1 MSDGG
6 VIAKEGTATYD
17 VQKVRQDFPLLSRQ
31 VYNKNL
37 IYLDNAATSQK
48 PQQVIDTIIDY
59 YTLRNSNIHRG
70 VHALAA
76 EATEAYENSREKV
89 REFINAKHSH
99 EIIFTRGTTESINL
113 VAYAWGRKNIKEGD
127 EIIVSQMEHHSN
139 IVPWQMLCEDK
150 KAKLK
155 FIPFTDE
162 GELIIDEL
170 DNLITDKTKLIAVVH
185 VSNTLGTIN
194 NVKEI
199 IKKAHATGVPV
210 LVDGAQAAPHFA
222 VDVQELDCDFYTV
235 SGHKMFG
242 PTGSGILYGKESF
255 LNDMPPFQG
264 GGEMIKSVTMEGST
278 YNELPFKFEAGTPN
292 IEGGIGIGT
301 AVDYLR
307 NIGRDNLINYEHEL
321 LDYATARLKEI
332 KDLRIIGEA
341 KNKVP
346 VISFLVGKIHP
357 YDLGTLLDK
366 MGIAIRTG
374 HHCTQPIMDRY
385 KIPGTCRASFA
396 FYNTKEEVDVLVEA
410 ITKAQK
416 MLS

>member
-1 MSDGG
+1 MTDGD
-6 VIAKEGTATYD
+6 VIAKEGTQIFD

-113 VAYAWGRKNIKEGD
+113 VAYSWGRKNIKEGD
-127 EIIVSQMEHHSN
+127 EIIISEMEHHSN

-155 FIPFTDE
+155 FIPFTDD
-162 GELIIDEL
+162 GELILEEL
-170 DNLITDKTKLIAVVH
+170 DNLITSKTKLISVVH

-194 NVKEI
+194 PVKEI
-199 IKKAHATGVPV
+199 IARAHAAGVPV

-222 VDVQELDCDFYTV
+222 IDVQDLDCDFYTI

-242 PTGSGILYGKESF
+242 PTGSGILYGKENF

-301 AVDYLR
+301 AIDYLKE
-307 NIGRDNLINYEHEL
+307 IGRDDLIKYEHEL
-321 LDYATARLKEI
+321 LNYATAQLKEI

-374 HHCTQPIMDRY
+374 HHCTQPIMDRF

-396 FYNTKEEVDVLVEA
+396 FYNTKEEVDILVEA
-410 ITKAQK
+410 IEKAKK

>member
-1 MSDGG
+1 MGDGD
-6 VIAKEGTATYD
+6 VIATTGTKEFD
-17 VQKVRQDFPLLSRQ
+17 VQKLRQDFPLLSRQ
-31 VYNKNL
+31 VYNKSL
-37 IYLDNAATSQK
+37 VYLDNAATSQK
-48 PQQVIDTIIDY
+48 PQVVIDTIIDY

-76 EATEAYENSREKV
+76 EATDAYENSRVKV
-89 REFINAKHSH
+89 QKFINAKHSH

-113 VAYAWGRKNIKEGD
+113 VAYAWGRKNIKEDD
-127 EIIVSQMEHHSN
+127 EIIISQMEHHSN

-162 GELIIDEL
+162 GELIVDEL
-170 DNLITDKTKLIAVVH
+170 DNLITSKTKLVAVVH

-194 NVKEI
+194 DIKEI
-199 IKKAHATGVPV
+199 IRRAHAAGVPV
-210 LVDGAQAAPHFA
+210 LVDGAQAAPHFPI
-222 VDVQELDCDFYTV
+222 DVQDLDCDFYTI

-242 PTGSGILYGKESF
+242 PTGSGILYGKEKF

-264 GGEMIKSVTMEGST
+264 GGEMIRSVTMEGST
-278 YNELPFKFEAGTPN
+278 YNGLPYKFEAGTPN
-292 IEGGIGIGT
+292 IEGGIGMGT

-307 NIGRDNLINYEHEL
+307 NIGRDNLIKSEHEL
-321 LDYATARLKEI
+321 LNYATARLKEI

-396 FYNTKEEVDVLVEA
+396 FYNTKEEVDILVDA
-410 ITKAQK
+410 INKVVK

>member
-1 MSDGG
+1 MRDGD
-6 VIAKEGTATYD
+6 VIATTGTQEFD
-17 VQKVRQDFPLLSRQ
+17 VQKIRQDFPLLSRQ
-31 VYNKNL
+31 VYNKAL
-37 IYLDNAATSQK
+37 VYLDNAATSQK
-48 PQQVIDTIIDY
+48 PQVVLDTIIDY

-76 EATEAYENSREKV
+76 EATEAYENSRQKV
-89 REFINAKHSH
+89 QKFINAKHSN

-113 VAYAWGRKNIKEGD
+113 VAYAWGRKNIQEGD

-150 KAKLK
+150 KSKLK
-155 FIPFTDE
+155 FIPFTEE
-162 GELIIDEL
+162 GELIIDEF
-170 DNLITDKTKLIAVVH
+170 DNLITHNTKLIAVVH

-194 NVKEI
+194 PVKEI
-199 IKKAHATGVPV
+199 IKKAHAAGVPV

-222 VDVQELDCDFYTV
+222 VDVQELDCDFYTI

-242 PTGSGILYGKESF
+242 PTGSGILYGKEKF

-278 YNELPFKFEAGTPN
+278 YNDLPFKFEAGTPN

-301 AVDYLR
+301 AVDYL
-307 NIGRDNLINYEHEL
+307 NSVGRDNLIKYEHEL
-321 LDYATARLKEI
+321 LNYATERLKEI
-332 KDLRIIGEA
+332 QDLRIIGEA

-346 VISFLVGKIHP
+346 VISFLIGKIHP

-374 HHCTQPIMDRY
+374 HHCTQPIMDRF

-396 FYNTKEEVDVLVEA
+396 FYNTKEEGDILIDA
-410 ITKAQK
+410 INKAVK

>member
-1 MSDGG
+1 MRDGD
-6 VIAKEGTATYD
+6 VIAKESTQKFD

-31 VYNKNL
+31 VYNKSL
-37 IYLDNAATSQK
+37 VYLDNAATSQK
-48 PQQVIDTIIDY
+48 PQVVIDTIIDY

-70 VHALAA
+70 VHTLAA
-76 EATEAYENSREKV
+76 EATEAYENSRVKV
-89 REFINAKHSH
+89 QKFINAKHSH

-127 EIIVSQMEHHSN
+127 EIIISQMEHHSN

-155 FIPFTDE
+155 FIPFTDV
-162 GELIIDEL
+162 GELIIEEL
-170 DNLITDKTKLIAVVH
+170 NNLITDKTKLIAIVH

-194 NVKEI
+194 DVKEI
-199 IKKAHATGVPV
+199 IKRTHAAGVPV

-222 VDVQELDCDFYTV
+222 VDVQELDCDFYTI

-242 PTGSGILYGKESF
+242 PTGSGILYGKEKF
-255 LNDMPPFQG
+255 LDDMPPFQG
-264 GGEMIKSVTMEGST
+264 GGEMIKTVTMEGST

-307 NIGRDNLINYEHEL
+307 NIGRDNLIKYENEL
-321 LDYATARLKEI
+321 LNYATERLKEI

-357 YDLGTLLDK
+357 YDLGTLLNK

-396 FYNTKEEVDVLVEA
+396 FYNTKEEVDILFEA
-410 ITKAQK
+410 INKAVK

>member
-1 MSDGG
+1 MRDGD
-6 VIAKEGTATYD
+6 VIAKESTQKFD

-31 VYNKNL
+31 VYNKSL
-37 IYLDNAATSQK
+37 VYLDNAATSQK
-48 PQQVIDTIIDY
+48 PQVVIDTIIDY

-70 VHALAA
+70 VHTLAA
-76 EATEAYENSREKV
+76 EATEAYENSRVKV
-89 REFINAKHSH
+89 QKFINAKHSH

-127 EIIVSQMEHHSN
+127 EIIISQMEHHSN

-155 FIPFTDE
+155 FIPFTDV
-162 GELIIDEL
+162 GELIIEEL
-170 DNLITDKTKLIAVVH
+170 NNLITDKTKLIAIVH

-194 NVKEI
+194 DVKEI
-199 IKKAHATGVPV
+199 IKRAHAVGVPV

-222 VDVQELDCDFYTV
+222 VDVQELDCDFYTI

-242 PTGSGILYGKESF
+242 PTGSGILYGKEKF
-255 LNDMPPFQG
+255 LDDMPPFQG
-264 GGEMIKSVTMEGST
+264 GGEMIKTVTMEGST

-307 NIGRDNLINYEHEL
+307 NIGRDNLIKYENEL
-321 LDYATARLKEI
+321 LNYATERLKEI

-357 YDLGTLLDK
+357 YDLGTLLNK

-396 FYNTKEEVDVLVEA
+396 FYNTKEEVDILFEA
-410 ITKAQK
+410 INKAVK

>member
-1 MSDGG
+1 MTDGD
-6 VIAKEGTATYD
+6 VIAKEGTQIFD
-17 VQKVRQDFPLLSRQ
+17 VQKIRQDFPLLSRQ

-113 VAYAWGRKNIKEGD
+113 VAYSWGRKNIKEGD
-127 EIIVSQMEHHSN
+127 EIIISEMEHHSN

-155 FIPFTDE
+155 FIPFTDD
-162 GELIIDEL
+162 GELILEEL
-170 DNLITDKTKLIAVVH
+170 DNLITSKTKLISVVH

-194 NVKEI
+194 PVKEI
-199 IKKAHATGVPV
+199 IARAHAAGVPV

-222 VDVQELDCDFYTV
+222 IDVQDLDCDFYTI

-242 PTGSGILYGKESF
+242 PTGSGILYGKENF

-301 AVDYLR
+301 AIDYLKE
-307 NIGRDNLINYEHEL
+307 IGRDDLIKYEHEL
-321 LDYATARLKEI
+321 LNYATAQLKEI

-374 HHCTQPIMDRY
+374 HHCTQPIMDRF

-396 FYNTKEEVDVLVEA
+396 FYNTKEEVDILVEA
-410 ITKAQK
+410 IEKAKK